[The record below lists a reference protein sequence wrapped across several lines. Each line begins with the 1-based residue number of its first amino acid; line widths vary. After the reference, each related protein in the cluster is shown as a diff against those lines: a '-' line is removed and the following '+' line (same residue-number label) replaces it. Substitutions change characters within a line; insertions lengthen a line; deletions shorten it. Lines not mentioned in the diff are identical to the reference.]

1 MIQLVLVM
9 RVSVMWPLHSGVTLV
24 GSAIQLVLLLC
35 QECPLG
41 SLAGLPSLSSGSG
54 DPTRIG
60 DAAITLGS
68 QSRMLS
74 NLIGPL
80 AMPRVSIGLIGRAAI
95 VKFGIR

>member
-1 MIQLVLVM
+1 
-9 RVSVMWPLHSGVTLV
+9 MWPSHSGVNLI
-24 GSAIQLVLLLC
+24 GSAIHLVLLPC

-74 NLIGPL
+74 NSIGPL
-80 AMPRVSIGLIGRAAI
+80 AVPRVSIGLIGRVAI

>member
-1 MIQLVLVM
+1 M
-9 RVSVMWPLHSGVTLV
+9 P
-24 GSAIQLVLLLC
+24 A
-35 QECPLG
+35 LG

-54 DPTRIG
+54 DPTHIG

-74 NLIGPL
+74 NSIGPL
-80 AMPRVSIGLIGRAAI
+80 AMPRVSSGLIGKVTI

>member
-9 RVSVMWPLHSGVTLV
+9 RPSHSGVSLV
-24 GSAIQLVLLLC
+24 CSAIQLVLLLC
-35 QECPLG
+35 QECPLD
-41 SLAGLPSLSSGSG
+41 SLVRLPSLSSGSG

-74 NLIGPL
+74 NSIGPL
-80 AMPRVSIGLIGRAAI
+80 AVPRVSIGLIGGAAI
-95 VKFGIR
+95 VKFEIR

>member
-1 MIQLVLVM
+1 
-9 RVSVMWPLHSGVTLV
+9 MWPSHSGVNLI
-24 GSAIQLVLLLC
+24 GSAIHLVLLLC

-41 SLAGLPSLSSGSG
+41 SLAGLPSLSLGSG

-68 QSRMLS
+68 PSRMLS

-80 AMPRVSIGLIGRAAI
+80 AMPRVFIGLIGGVTI
-95 VKFGIR
+95 FKFGIR